1 MLLPLAVRNNNTNN
15 THLILV
21 NGAVLTS
28 STSAIDGQLEARS
41 RGILISGQPFS
52 APYYI
57 CGAGEMS
64 EPVGE
69 RRPGSHT
76 AVGMCRFHGS
86 HSIVLCRDHG
96 SHTVAMCRYDVIQP
110 SPCAVI
116 TGHTSVVMCRY
127 HGSQPS
133 PCAVITGHPAV
144 VMCRHQQLILRGASW
159 VVVLD
164 TVTPRLLYL
173 GVPQP
178 QDNDVPK
185 VPFILT

>member
-57 CGAGEMS
+57 CGQGEMS

-69 RRPGSHT
+69 RRPGSH
-76 AVGMCRFHGS
+76 MCRYHGS
-86 HSIVLCRDHG
+86 HGRRHVPLSRVTQ
-96 SHTVAMCRYDVIQP
+96 S
-110 SPCAVI
+110 SSCAVI
-116 TGHTSVVMCRY
+116 TGHSRRHVPLSRVTR
-127 HGSQPS
+127 PS
-133 PCAVITGHPAV
+133 SCAVITGHSRRHVPLYRVTQRRHVPLSRATQPSSCAV
-144 VMCRHQQLILRGASW
+144 INS
-159 VVVLD
+159 
-164 TVTPRLLYL
+164 
-173 GVPQP
+173 
-178 QDNDVPK
+178 
-185 VPFILT
+185 